1 MTQLSPVPGQRA
13 ANRAAKLTKKLTTK
27 LATFSVFVVFAVLL
41 TQLSLNA
48 QLPTTKLSTD
58 TFHNTT
64 SAHATEVEPSTF
76 SNGLTI
82 VTAFQIGRFTDG
94 GASDIGFSTS
104 KDGGSTWTFGNLP
117 GITKLEG
124 SGTYD
129 RASDPSV
136 TYDAKHK
143 KWLVATLPILE
154 AGGVRGAAVLVSSS
168 TDGITWA
175 NPAVVATTTQYFDKD
190 WITCDNTATSPFY
203 GNCYAEWDN
212 FDQSDTIYMS
222 TSSDGGAT
230 WGAALKTANSAAGN
244 GAVPLVQPNGTVIVP
259 TGDAFRTNVLAYTST
274 NGGASWTKTV
284 TVSFISDHAPAGGIR
299 ALPLIAA
306 ATDSAG
312 KVYVVWQ
319 DCRFSSG
326 CLKNDLVMSTSTDGV
341 TWSAVSRIPVDP
353 QSSAVDHFT
362 PGLAIAPGTSG
373 ATAKL
378 NLTYYYYSS
387 TNCKATTCKLYVGY
401 VNSTSGGATWTRGK
415 QIAGPMT
422 VTWLPSTTQGNMAAD
437 FLSGAYAEG
446 NAHGVFAAA
455 NANVGSVYDEAMYTT
470 ASGVQD
476 DPNAPVYS
484 SKNDKPVKHPHSS
497 HPKYGLAKD

>member
-1 MTQLSPVPGQRA
+1 MTQYSPLPSRRA
-13 ANRAAKLTKKLTTK
+13 ARWFVPAT
-27 LATFSVFVVFAVLL
+27 LALFTFVVLQTSLL
-41 TQLSLNA
+41 A

-58 TFHNTT
+58 TFSNTT
-64 SAHATEVEPSTF
+64 SAHATEVEPATY

-94 GASDIGFSTS
+94 GSSDLGFSTS

-117 GITKLEG
+117 GVTKLEG

-136 TYDAKHK
+136 VYDAKHK
-143 KWLVATLPILE
+143 LWLVATLAISE
-154 AGGVRGAAVLVSSS
+154 AGGVHGAAVLVSSS
-168 TDGITWA
+168 VDAIKWN
-175 NPAVVATTTQYFDKD
+175 NPTTVATTSLFFDKT

-203 GNCYAEWDN
+203 GNCYTEWDQ
-212 FDQSDTIYMS
+212 FSTGDTLYMS
-222 TSSDGGAT
+222 TSTDGGAT
-230 WGAALKTANSAAGN
+230 WGTALKTANSAAGN

-259 TGDAFRTNVLAYTST
+259 TGDAFRTNVLSYTST

-284 TVSFISDHAPAGGIR
+284 TVSFISDHAVAGGIR
-299 ALPLIAA
+299 ALPLITGGIDA
-306 ATDSAG
+306 AG

-341 TWSAVSRIPVDP
+341 AWSAVSRIPIDP

-401 VNSTSGGATWTRGK
+401 ANSTTGGATWTRGK

-437 FLSGAYAEG
+437 FISGAYAEG
-446 NAHGVFAAA
+446 KAHGVFAAA
-455 NANVGSVYDEAMYTT
+455 NANVGSVYDEAMYST
-470 ASGVQD
+470 ASGVKD
-476 DPNAPVYS
+476 DADAPVFS
-484 SKNDKPVKHPHSS
+484 SKNDKQVRHPHSD
-497 HPKYGLAKD
+497 HAQYPLAKD